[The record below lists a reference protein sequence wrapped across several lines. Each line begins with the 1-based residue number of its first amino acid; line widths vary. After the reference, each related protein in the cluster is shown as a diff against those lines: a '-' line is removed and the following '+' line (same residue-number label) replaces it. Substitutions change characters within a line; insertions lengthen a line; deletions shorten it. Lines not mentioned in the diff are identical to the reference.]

1 MSQSLSESL
10 AVVNLDVSIW
20 AGRAKVRPEDLP
32 SDVLSA
38 LPPAELATLGS
49 KRLYPIDAL
58 RPFNALKMRAYTL
71 LCQHGTRFLS
81 GFAVDRMAVPS
92 IEVELD
98 KIRTAFDGA
107 VNTFC
112 STYDEGVQNWQASFP
127 QWSAVLAAA
136 TPSASEVSRRFSFRY
151 QIYTIAGYGA
161 TDNLSSDLS
170 ALPCQAVEDIAQ
182 DVRNLLRDTYT
193 DGRQSLKGKAL
204 NPLKTL
210 CGKVDALCFLNND
223 FNALSGIL
231 RNAVSNVE
239 HDPDGPAVPALR
251 TLLISLSDAAGI
263 ERIAQNMSA
272 DTAWQ
277 DALDQVCAPA
287 PAVSTFV
294 PNPVNTTAPVDTLIN
309 SVVPLDVSTSTTG
322 TISFAPTQVPNLVT
336 TAGAPYSLM
345 PETPKVTSAPSP
357 TMLIEN
363 LLSEL

>member
-81 GFAVDRMAVPS
+81 GFAVDRTAVPS

-112 STYDEGVQNWQASFP
+112 STYDAGVQNWQASFP

-136 TPSASEVSRRFSFRY
+136 TPSVSEVSRRFSFRY
-151 QIYTIAGYGA
+151 QVFTIAGAG
-161 TDNLSSDLS
+161 TSDNLASDLS
-170 ALPCQAVEDIAQ
+170 DLPSNAVLDIAQ

-193 DGRQSLKGKAL
+193 DGRRSLKGKAL
-204 NPLKTL
+204 NPLKAL
-210 CGKVDALCFLNND
+210 CDKVDALCFLNND

-231 RNAVSNVE
+231 RNAVASVE
-239 HDPDGPAVPALR
+239 RDPDGPAVPALR
-251 TLLISLSDAAGI
+251 TMLISLSDAAGI
-263 ERIAQNMSA
+263 ERIAQTMSA
-272 DTAWQ
+272 DSAWQ
-277 DALDQVCAPA
+277 DALDQVCDP
-287 PAVSTFV
+287 PLVNTVFV
-294 PNPVNTTAPVDTLIN
+294 PNPSPAP
-309 SVVPLDVSTSTTG
+309 
-322 TISFAPTQVPNLVT
+322 VPNLNTIIPVDNTTMAGAPYNLLPETQAVT
-336 TAGAPYSLM
+336 TAG
-345 PETPKVTSAPSP
+345 TPSP